1 MSCTGL
7 NSINP
12 VCVASDA
19 ISSQASDAASTA
31 FVHIAGFFGSAAA
44 KATEWLWQEIDSATT
59 LDLQSPALL
68 KEMGATAAVAAVL
81 CLGLFVI
88 QVIRGAL
95 GGDPSALRRAVIGLG
110 VSFLGSA
117 LALGA
122 TRALLGAVDAL
133 SASVVQYTMG
143 TNIAGL
149 GAKLAAADLA
159 SVSNPAAVV
168 LLALVILAAV
178 FIVWAAMMIRKLMII
193 VAAVLSPFAF
203 AGAAA
208 DISRAWVRR
217 WIEFVAAMIVSKLL
231 LVIILSVGIT
241 ILEGAGAGSDG
252 TTASITQ
259 LTAGTLVLLM
269 GGLAP
274 WIAIKLFTF
283 VGESLHVAHLQAA
296 QATTGARTVISAPQK
311 AAAIRASAQSV
322 LAHRLPVRAASNAL
336 LRQPWSSVPDG
347 SPRPPL
353 TPGSAPQHTQ
363 QRPDVSRTQRR
374 SRCHRGRRS
383 ARVRPRR
390 LRQGRQPCR
399 NGRSPGGPQRPTP
412 NPSPPPPQRPT
423 TSKPQR

>member
-81 CLGLFVI
+81 CLGLFAI

-95 GGDPSALRRAVIGLG
+95 GGDPSALRRAVVGLG

-133 SASVVQYTMG
+133 SAGFVQYTMG

-241 ILEGAGAGSDG
+241 ILEGAGAGNDG
-252 TTASITQ
+252 DDRLHHPADRRDSGPAHGRPGPVDRDQALHLRGGVAARRPPASRPSHHRRPNCDQ
-259 LTAGTLVLLM
+259 RPAEGRRDQ
-269 GGLAP
+269 GQRP
-274 WIAIKLFTF
+274 
-283 VGESLHVAHLQAA
+283 E
-296 QATTGARTVISAPQK
+296 
-311 AAAIRASAQSV
+311 RA
-322 LAHRLPVRAASNAL
+322 AHRLPVRAASSAL
-336 LRQPWSSVPDG
+336 LRQPRVG
-347 SPRPPL
+347 TRRL
-353 TPGSAPQHTQ
+353 TSAAADPWVGTSTHQ
-363 QRPDVSRTQRR
+363 QRPHTSRAQQALTVP
-374 SRCHRGRRS
+374 SRPPQP
-383 ARVRPRR
+383 RVRPRH
-390 LRQGRQPCR
+390 LPKDRQPHR
-399 NGRSPGGPQRPTP
+399 KARPRAAHIGRPRTSRRPRR
-412 NPSPPPPQRPT
+412 SGQPPR
-423 TSKPQR
+423 KPQR